1 MDLEGDETVMIQLST
16 QGYVVEG
23 GTDEEYQS
31 FNEGI
36 IIFFTFL
43 ILFLHHNVFFY
54 FLFFI
59 FFILGLC
66 YMVCLS
72 SMSSVPF
79 SFSITLHFILYLFLI
94 KKSRLWTLTI
104 MFNINRI

>member
-43 ILFLHHNVFFY
+43 ILFLHHNVYFY

-59 FFILGLC
+59 FYFFYIGPLLYGVLE
-66 YMVCLS
+66 LDE
-72 SMSSVPF
+72 F
-79 SFSITLHFILYLFLI
+79 STFLF
-94 KKSRLWTLTI
+94 
-104 MFNINRI
+104 